1 MGAAMNGYPE
11 VAGILLKAG
20 ADANAKNDAGETS
33 ADLAMI
39 KQHTEV
45 HKVLQCWKHMGL
57 LQDGKWH
64 SPLSQQDSEEIRGIL
79 TVSIEGQTLLSMAK
93 TIGNQN
99 AYQDITQLGT

>member
-1 MGAAMNGYPE
+1 
-11 VAGILLKAG
+11 
-20 ADANAKNDAGETS
+20 
-33 ADLAMI
+33 MI

-79 TVSIEGQTLLSMAK
+79 TVSIEGQISCPGPMEMFPMILPLPLPLADVGNSIQ
-93 TIGNQN
+93 TI
-99 AYQDITQLGT
+99 